1 MKRKSVYIR
10 GYGDANVQK
19 NTIHYVF
26 NVPDDLLDLIA
37 TDLNCCVSGEGGQG
51 GQVVVGSYIED
62 YLKDPNSNSVLC
74 RFLSETIK
82 AIKKTGKDVCDVW
95 FCGH

>member
-1 MKRKSVYIR
+1 MKKIITLYCVR
-10 GYGDANVQK
+10 GYGKVAVQK
-19 NTIHYVF
+19 HSLHYVF
-26 NVPDDLLDLIA
+26 NVPDDLLNLIS
-37 TDLNCCVSGEGGQG
+37 TDLTCCVSGEG

-74 RFLSETIK
+74 GFLSETMK
-82 AIKKTGKDVCDVW
+82 AIKKTGKDVGDVW